1 MIMKNIPGFN
11 SSVVLSILSF
21 ILLLSNSVFSTNE
34 VFAESEEHQIPSLLD
49 PMYLYYLD
57 GAQDSSEEEWPVIEE
72 DDQESDASDLDDMS
86 LEKRGD
92 MWKFRSGKRGDLW
105 KFRGGK
111 RGNQW
116 KFRGGK
122 RGETLWKFR
131 GGKRADLW
139 KFRGGKRALTNGKR
153 ESLWKLRGGKR
164 AGSTLWKFRSG

>member
-1 MIMKNIPGFN
+1 
-11 SSVVLSILSF
+11 
-21 ILLLSNSVFSTNE
+21 
-34 VFAESEEHQIPSLLD
+34 
-49 PMYLYYLD
+49 MYLYYLD
-57 GAQDSSEEEWPVIEE
+57 GAQDDSSEEEWPVIGE
-72 DDQESDASDLDDMS
+72 DDQESDVADLDDMS

-139 KFRGGKRALTNGKR
+139 KFRGGKRALTNGRMLFHQKIYIC
-153 ESLWKLRGGKR
+153 LRLHIKQKMILTIN
-164 AGSTLWKFRSG
+164 SFYNHL

>member
-1 MIMKNIPGFN
+1 
-11 SSVVLSILSF
+11 
-21 ILLLSNSVFSTNE
+21 
-34 VFAESEEHQIPSLLD
+34 
-49 PMYLYYLD
+49 MYLYYLD

-72 DDQESDASDLDDMS
+72 DDQESDVADLDDMS

-122 RGETLWKFR
+122 R
-131 GGKRADLW
+131 AP
-139 KFRGGKRALTNGKR
+139 NGKR

-164 AGSTLWKFRSG
+164 AGATLWKFRSG

>member
-1 MIMKNIPGFN
+1 
-11 SSVVLSILSF
+11 
-21 ILLLSNSVFSTNE
+21 
-34 VFAESEEHQIPSLLD
+34 
-49 PMYLYYLD
+49 MYLYYLD
-57 GAQDSSEEEWPVIEE
+57 GDQDSSEEWPVIEE
-72 DDQESDASDLDDMS
+72 NGQESDLIDLDEMS
-86 LEKRGD
+86 AEKRGD

-139 KFRGGKRALTNGKR
+139 KFRGGKRAPNGKIIFF
-153 ESLWKLRGGKR
+153 K
-164 AGSTLWKFRSG
+164 

>member
-1 MIMKNIPGFN
+1 MYHLKWHKF
-11 SSVVLSILSF
+11 
-21 ILLLSNSVFSTNE
+21 LLVFSTNE

-72 DDQESDASDLDDMS
+72 DDQESDVADLDDMS

-139 KFRGGKRALTNGKR
+139 KFRGGKRALTNGRILIIKIYIY
-153 ESLWKLRGGKR
+153 LR
-164 AGSTLWKFRSG
+164 LYNV

>member
-1 MIMKNIPGFN
+1 MKNIPCFN

-92 MWKFRSGKRGDLW
+92 IW

-139 KFRGGKRALTNGKR
+139 KFSGGKRAPNGKR

-164 AGSTLWKFRSG
+164 AGATLWKFRSG

>member
-1 MIMKNIPGFN
+1 M
-11 SSVVLSILSF
+11 LSQYKRRIIIHFLSLNYHLF
-21 ILLLSNSVFSTNE
+21 SVFSTNE
-34 VFAESEEHQIPSLLD
+34 VLSELDENEVPSLLD

-57 GAQDSSEEEWPVIEE
+57 GSQDSAEEDWPVVEE
-72 DDQESDASDLDDMS
+72 NDQEPDTGDLDDMS
-86 LEKRGD
+86 IAKRGD

-139 KFRGGKRALTNGKR
+139 KFRGGKRAPNGK
-153 ESLWKLRGGKR
+153 K
-164 AGSTLWKFRSG
+164 TFY

>member
-1 MIMKNIPGFN
+1 
-11 SSVVLSILSF
+11 
-21 ILLLSNSVFSTNE
+21 
-34 VFAESEEHQIPSLLD
+34 
-49 PMYLYYLD
+49 MYLYYLD

-139 KFRGGKRALTNGKR
+139 KFRGGKRALTNGRILFINNLHLLKNI
-153 ESLWKLRGGKR
+153 
-164 AGSTLWKFRSG
+164 